1 MYCSNC
7 GVENLSGAKVCTQCG
22 VSMGAGS
29 GFCPNCGL
37 QHGSEDTV
45 CVKCGCELITHHIKN
60 ENVCTIKEAV
70 KSCWKKYATFSGRAC
85 RAEYWYWTLFVSLVI
100 ISFYALGIIITIAL
114 EDVIGPEL
122 GLLVMVIPQF
132 LFFIPSLSVC
142 VRRLHDIGKSGWMLL
157 VGLIPYIGGIILLIL
172 YCKDSKEDNE
182 YGTNPKSDKRKI
194 CG

>member
-7 GVENLSGAKVCTQCG
+7 GAENLSGAKVCTQCG

-37 QHGSEDTV
+37 QHGPEDTV
-45 CVKCGCELITHHIKN
+45 CVKCGCELVTHYIKN
-60 ENVCTIKEAV
+60 KNVCTIKEAV
-70 KSCWKKYATFSGRAC
+70 KSCCKKYATFSGRAC

-100 ISFYALGIIITIAL
+100 ISFYTLGIIITIAL

-182 YGTNPKSDKRKI
+182 YGTNPKSDKIKI